1 MKGMCFLVIAFA
13 LILSYQKNP
22 FGTIIA
28 GGIGLMVYAF
38 FKSRKKGAGTRRG
51 WVFNKGGS
59 PQHSQ
64 MEDLIS
70 LLVVQSLLKNR
81 IEPEEKKERRE
92 PSSKFQELETMKK
105 EILSLFDEV

>member
-1 MKGMCFLVIAFA
+1 MKGICFLVIAFA

-28 GGIGLMVYAF
+28 GGIGLLVYVLV
-38 FKSRKKGAGTRRG
+38 KSRKKGAGTRRG

-64 MEDLIS
+64 MEDLIN
-70 LLVVQSLLKNR
+70 LLVVQSFLK
-81 IEPEEKKERRE
+81 IGIDPVEKKERLE
-92 PSSKFQELETMKK
+92 PSSKFQELEAMKK